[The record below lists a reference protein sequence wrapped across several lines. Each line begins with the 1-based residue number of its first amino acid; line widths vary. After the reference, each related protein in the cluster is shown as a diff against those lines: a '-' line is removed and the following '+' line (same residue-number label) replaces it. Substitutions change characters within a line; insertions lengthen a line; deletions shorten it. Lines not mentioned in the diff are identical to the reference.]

1 MSNKAF
7 PSSEI
12 TKGILSPTI
21 KPTIT
26 PSTPMDRVT
35 TVSHRFT
42 VDVSE
47 RLKQAIKPRKVS
59 LNDLIA
65 ASIFQSC
72 SKLRESLGLQAITEW
87 IRMMVPVNMRSSR
100 EDQTQTACNIVSS
113 IFLDR
118 TPSQISDSEVLVQSI
133 HKEMALIKNNRLEFM
148 FIFSIWIRKLLTFR
162 PDRSVY
168 PKRCQTSVVFSNL
181 GKLFLR
187 SPLLNSEQILVAGSD
202 KADTESSRKGKIKM
216 QSFEILA
223 PLTPYMYAAFTA
235 VTYGKQLTLTMRY
248 DDRVFSEKNAQD
260 LLDCTVIQL
269 EQYASESLAS

>member
-1 MSNKAF
+1 
-7 PSSEI
+7 
-12 TKGILSPTI
+12 
-21 KPTIT
+21 
-26 PSTPMDRVT
+26 
-35 TVSHRFT
+35 
-42 VDVSE
+42 
-47 RLKQAIKPRKVS
+47 
-59 LNDLIA
+59 
-65 ASIFQSC
+65 
-72 SKLRESLGLQAITEW
+72 
-87 IRMMVPVNMRSSR
+87 MMVPVNMRSSR
-100 EDQTQTACNIVSS
+100 EDQKQTACNIVSS

-118 TPSQISDSEVLVQSI
+118 TPSQISDSEILVQSI
-133 HKEMALIKNNRLEFM
+133 HKEIELIKNNRLAFM
-148 FIFSIWIRKLLTFR
+148 FIFSIWLRKLLTFF

-202 KADTESSRKGKIKM
+202 KADTENCCEGKIM
-216 QSFEILA
+216 LQSFEILA

-248 DDRVFSEKNAQD
+248 DDRVFSLKNAQD